1 MFAPNKDSRI
11 LPYLRAGIATTR
23 FRTVRR
29 DVTTNTIY
37 LPAYG
42 YLNDGLTKTAPQ
54 NALAIPVAAG
64 LSFKVTDNLF
74 IEAEHC
80 FSMTNSDILD
90 AFIGVGS
97 GNDIFG
103 MTQLGLKFTI
113 EPVSAP
119 VARTRKVSGSSSGL
133 ETQDRSPARTSRRS
147 KTTEDVILPET
158 NILVQSLI
166 PDRPVSGKI
175 FEVKIK
181 LNKDDYTD
189 KAILTQSYP
198 AGFTAM
204 ESAVGDAVFSFV
216 NQKVRIIWENLPSD
230 QVVEY
235 SYLVRPS
242 ESVRGTY
249 TINGSLE
256 YRQPDGPRVV
266 HFANYIDV
274 ANQVESSMDNRI
286 FDLIGDKDKEQVT
299 NQKET
304 QATQQNNMDLKIED
318 LLRKYG
324 GETRDQEVKTETQTN
339 NNITT
344 QGLSTGTEFRIQIG
358 AFRDQAQ
365 GQSIIRRYNLPETV
379 TEEFVDGLYKY
390 TLGSF
395 RSYNDAV
402 RFRDQFIKRTQIWSA
417 FIVAYENGIRVKNLN
432 DLIK

>member
-1 MFAPNKDSRI
+1 M
-11 LPYLRAGIATTR
+11 
-23 FRTVRR
+23 
-29 DVTTNTIY
+29 
-37 LPAYG
+37 
-42 YLNDGLTKTAPQ
+42 
-54 NALAIPVAAG
+54 
-64 LSFKVTDNLF
+64 
-74 IEAEHC
+74 
-80 FSMTNSDILD
+80 
-90 AFIGVGS
+90 
-97 GNDIFG
+97 
-103 MTQLGLKFTI
+103 
-113 EPVSAP
+113 
-119 VARTRKVSGSSSGL
+119 
-133 ETQDRSPARTSRRS
+133 
-147 KTTEDVILPET
+147 
-158 NILVQSLI
+158 
-166 PDRPVSGKI
+166 
-175 FEVKIK
+175 
-181 LNKDDYTD
+181 
-189 KAILTQSYP
+189 
-198 AGFTAM
+198 
-204 ESAVGDAVFSFV
+204 
-216 NQKVRIIWENLPSD
+216 
-230 QVVEY
+230 VEY